1 MEEVK
6 QKVYRIVSDHLGADR
21 SEISD
26 DSHLQDDLNADQ
38 LGLADIVVSL
48 EEEFKI
54 KIPPEDFLKFSTVG
68 DIHTYISEHLN
79 EL

>member
-1 MEEVK
+1 MEQLK
-6 QKVYRIVSDHLGADR
+6 QKIYRIISQQLGVEG

-26 DSHLQDDLNADQ
+26 SSHLQDDLNADQ

-54 KIPPEDFLKFSTVG
+54 KIPQEDFLKFATVG
-68 DIHTYISEHLN
+68 DIVTYISEHLN

>member
-1 MEEVK
+1 MDELRTK
-6 QKVYRIVSDHLGADR
+6 IHQIISGHLGVDS

-26 DSHLQDDLNADQ
+26 NSHLQDDLNADQ
-38 LGLADIVVSL
+38 LGIADIVVAL

-54 KIPPEDFLKFSTVG
+54 KIPQEDFLKFSTVG
-68 DIHTYISEHLN
+68 DVVTYVSEHTN